1 MLDQF
6 VELSQRIV
14 QSNAGFNTS
23 LPVLTH
29 VVTQGMLWALRGAPA
44 RLPFLQASRNWSPGQ
59 AELCLGVGEA
69 LMN

>member
-29 VVTQGMLWALRGAPA
+29 VVTQGMLWALRGASA
-44 RLPFLQASRNWSPGQ
+44 RLPFLQASCR
-59 AELCLGVGEA
+59 GVGQVRA
-69 LMN
+69 LPRGEVGADV